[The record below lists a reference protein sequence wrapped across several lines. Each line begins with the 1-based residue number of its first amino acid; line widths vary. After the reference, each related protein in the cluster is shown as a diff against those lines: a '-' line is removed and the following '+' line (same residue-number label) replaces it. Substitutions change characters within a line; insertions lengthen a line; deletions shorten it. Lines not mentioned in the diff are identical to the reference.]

1 MGTFESQLSLNFYT
15 VSGLQD
21 LISALWSFQEMTGGF
36 LGVCSSLSS
45 LQSPILEFKLRHKL
59 WSSFKPLQRL
69 DARGRLSYGLGRG
82 AIKGPQRYKVHVPIL

>member
-15 VSGLQD
+15 VSGLQV
-21 LISALWSFQEMTGGF
+21 LISALWPLQEMTGGF
-36 LGVCSSLSS
+36 LRICSSLSS

-69 DARGRLSYGLGRG
+69 DAMGRSIHRLDRGGIIARATL
-82 AIKGPQRYKVHVPIL
+82 